1 MHRRECCMHEPRRV
15 GRRDTRAGGGDANTL
30 PPPTSRSRSRDHSIE
45 VKVSGRERSQL
56 ECRTCVSD
64 SESDSLVSGT
74 LCRQV
79 KSSIQLNP
87 VKSSNKLKLGNGE
100 VHGAREECKTCV
112 FLAVSRGSRRE
123 AHGERTSPTFGGFFQ
138 SATLSCV
145 ETEDGEEEEAMIYK
159 GASLL
164 RAIGQLEG
172 RIGKRGSSYK
182 ISQ

>member
-1 MHRRECCMHEPRRV
+1 MH
-15 GRRDTRAGGGDANTL
+15 D
-30 PPPTSRSRSRDHSIE
+30 
-45 VKVSGRERSQL
+45 
-56 ECRTCVSD
+56 
-64 SESDSLVSGT
+64 
-74 LCRQV
+74 
-79 KSSIQLNP
+79 
-87 VKSSNKLKLGNGE
+87 
-100 VHGAREECKTCV
+100 GAREECKTCV

>member
-1 MHRRECCMHEPRRV
+1 MERCTAHATSVKRV
-15 GRRDTRAGGGDANTL
+15 CFW
-30 PPPTSRSRSRDHSIE
+30 P
-45 VKVSGRERSQL
+45 
-56 ECRTCVSD
+56 CR
-64 SESDSLVSGT
+64 
-74 LCRQV
+74 
-79 KSSIQLNP
+79 
-87 VKSSNKLKLGNGE
+87 
-100 VHGAREECKTCV
+100 GARG
-112 FLAVSRGSRRE
+112 GSRRE
-123 AHGERTSPTFGGFFQ
+123 DEPDLRRVL

>member
-1 MHRRECCMHEPRRV
+1 MAYRSRQEHLPLWV
-15 GRRDTRAGGGDANTL
+15 TVLVQSLGTDPNL
-30 PPPTSRSRSRDHSIE
+30 PPVPAHLRRRAAAD
-45 VKVSGRERSQL
+45 ERA
-56 ECRTCVSD
+56 V
-64 SESDSLVSGT
+64 VGT
-74 LCRQV
+74 AV
-79 KSSIQLNP
+79 
-87 VKSSNKLKLGNGE
+87 
-100 VHGAREECKTCV
+100 TV
-112 FLAVSRGSRRE
+112 FLAVSRSSRRE

-172 RIGKRGSSYK
+172 RMGKRGSSYSIK